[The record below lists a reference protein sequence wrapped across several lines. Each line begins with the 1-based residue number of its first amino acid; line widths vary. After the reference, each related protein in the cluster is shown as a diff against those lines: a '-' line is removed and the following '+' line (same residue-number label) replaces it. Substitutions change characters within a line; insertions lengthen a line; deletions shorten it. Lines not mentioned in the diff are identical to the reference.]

1 MTKRP
6 SIADA
11 VERET
16 APPKPPP
23 HARSPGRRRKSPEPA
38 PASTREGKVAVAA
51 FFPPEVRSSLHLVQ
65 AKRGGKLQDVMG
77 EALNLL
83 FAKYNV
89 PETAPVP
96 PPEHG

>member
-6 SIADA
+6 SIAAA

-16 APPKPPP
+16 TPAKPP
-23 HARSPGRRRKSPEPA
+23 AGRRRKSPDPA

-51 FFPPEVRSSLHLVQ
+51 FFPPEVRSSLRLVQ
-65 AKRGGKLQDVMG
+65 AKRGGKLQDVLG